1 MKKKATPTKPA
12 TPISRRTRILFG
24 CAMVALPL
32 VLLLAVEGALRVAGY
47 GGYDRM
53 LKKAGQ
59 VEGGTL
65 VISDQAGAISYFF
78 ANRSRPGYNEQYN
91 FLTPKPKGVFRIFL
105 VGESAAKG
113 YPEPRNLASSAFLE
127 KMLTDA
133 WPERKVEVINLGTTA
148 VASFPVLGM
157 LTEALEFEPDLVIIH
172 TGHNEFFGAY
182 GVSSISRGGTSRFR
196 LKATRF
202 VRSLALVQ
210 FASRHWQSEESL
222 KGKTLM
228 EIMAAQTYTAPDSPL
243 REAAARNL
251 GGNVAEMLKRCR
263 ARGVPAIVCTLP
275 SNERD
280 LFPVGEDRLDGLNAQ
295 GAVGRARE
303 TPYVVSY
310 NGKSGFAENQR
321 RFPSLLEAGAAQLP
335 GNPQSAETNL
345 TEALAL
351 APTHARAHFLH
362 GRALYVLGRTNEAR
376 AEFVAARDFDSMPW
390 RATSVQEKALREAT
404 AAEGGV
410 LCEMQNDFREQSP
423 GGCIGWELMD
433 DHVHP
438 TLRGQ
443 ALMAEAIVKTM
454 RRLQGPAA
462 ITDAQSVRIK
472 PWEEYSRA
480 LGDNPYDRYGVDYT
494 MFVLFNVEFMREQNP
509 EGRERFAQH
518 ASAFEAGLAP
528 EVTAVLNEWKSE
540 TPHAGG
546 KRPITGMVARQFM
559 RDKKFEEALK
569 LFQIAQT
576 SVPEYTS
583 WHMEYVYFALACREK
598 LAGKLS
604 EPERK
609 KALEEIEQGE
619 FLLAHGFSQTGLTE
633 RYTGRLYQLRG
644 EYREAIPFLNAS
656 RQKLSGFDLV
666 AADEALF
673 TSLVETGQETEA
685 RKLAENGV
693 AHSGQYASFYKQM
706 LALLEQRNRS
716 KSSDKSPNSP

>member
-1 MKKKATPTKPA
+1 MKKKATPTKLA
-12 TPISRRTRILFG
+12 TPISRRARVLFG
-24 CAMVALPL
+24 CVMGALPI
-32 VLLLAVEGALRVAGY
+32 VLLLAAEGSLRLAGY

-157 LTEALEFEPDLVIIH
+157 LTEALDFEPDLVIIH

-210 FASRHWQSEESL
+210 FANRHWQSEESL

-251 GGNVAEMLKRCR
+251 GGNVAEMLARCR

-280 LFPVGEDRLDGLNAQ
+280 LCPVGAERLDGL
-295 GAVGRARE
+295 
-303 TPYVVSY
+303 S
-310 NGKSGFAENQR
+310 AENQS
-321 RFPSLLEAGAAQLP
+321 RFSSLFEAGAAPLP
-335 GNPQSAETNL
+335 SNPQAAETNL
-345 TEALAL
+345 TNALAV
-351 APTHARAHFLH
+351 APKHARAHFLH
-362 GRALYVLGRTNEAR
+362 GRALYALGRTNEAR
-376 AEFVAARDFDSMPW
+376 AEFVAARDLDSMPW
-390 RATSVQEKALREAT
+390 RATSLQEKALREAT
-404 AAEGGV
+404 AAGGGV
-410 LCEMQNDFREQSP
+410 LCEMEDVFREQSP

-443 ALMAEAIVKTM
+443 ALMAQTMVNTM
-454 RRLQGPAA
+454 RRLQGAGA
-462 ITDAQSVRIK
+462 VTDAQFSRIK
-472 PWEEYSRA
+472 PWEEYSRQ
-480 LGDNPYDRYGVDYT
+480 LGDNAYDRYGVDYT
-494 MFVLFNVEFMREQNP
+494 MFVLFNVEFMRDRNP
-509 EGRERFAQH
+509 EGRERFAQR

-528 EVTAVLNEWKSE
+528 EVAGVLNEWKSE

-559 RDKKFEEALK
+559 REKKFEEALK

-583 WHMEYVYFALACREK
+583 WHMEYVYFALACLEK

-609 KALEEIEQGE
+609 QALGEIEQGE

-644 EYREAIPFLNAS
+644 AYREAIPFLNAS

-693 AHSGQYASFYKQM
+693 AHSGQYAGFYKQM

-716 KSSDKSPNSP
+716 KLGDKPTKTP